1 MKTLAIALNVILKV
15 VVFELGYCFGLFVV
29 PIMLH
34 ACLGVPY
41 IN

>member
-1 MKTLAIALNVILKV
+1 MKTFAIALNVILKV
-15 VVFELGYCFGLFVV
+15 IIFEVGYCFGLFVV